1 MFYPKPIYQSS
12 VVSNASF
19 YEFRSHYLEL
29 LVIKINNGMSVSWS

>member
-19 YEFRSHYLEL
+19 NEFRSHCLEL
-29 LVIKINNGMSVSWS
+29 LVIKIKYGMYVSWS